1 MILKNGLIS
10 LIFKTSNITYL
21 FFNFFCF
28 CIFRALS
35 YIPETKHIFSEKLV
49 NENFMIISN
58 DGILIYDETL
68 KFLENKYE
76 FEIDQ
81 NPYNYIF
88 SKYPEEYG
96 GDYLLFSSS
105 GFYFFSP
112 LGELIFSKMKNV
124 NNLITSSTSI
134 IPYKKINDT
143 YYFYYINS
151 YLSYTTIN
159 LYWANPTDDST
170 EFVLSESFSDFC
182 PDHSNFVSCQL
193 INYKQK
199 DCLICFMSGHYDANI
214 YFRIYSLSEKAAK
227 NGGTLWNN
235 GGYQFNSAKG
245 IIGGQQKV
253 LMATRS
259 LDYIGFDV
267 FDDTYEMH
275 RGKITLINGC
285 SVESYLNITY
295 FNETEEFILSF
306 QSICNSKHYVLI
318 YSFNENFTVSYLG
331 AIRPFSVGDSYQ
343 CCDPFDSASSGSSSF
358 NWLSYSILF
367 SRSTEKYLIIG
378 NIQYEDSI
386 HFFYLNIDINII
398 NPDEILELYSR
409 PYFICENYSNMNDSN
424 CNSSNVLSEINN
436 KDLKLIN
443 KCSNFITSIVS
454 ECPLDFEYTVFNVS
468 YIKKKC
474 ELEASFKGKCYRSSG
489 DMGNREET
497 FNNVHNLITGGEIE
511 AQLDNLLHGDKE
523 DISFTDSENNE
534 YVITSTENLKD
545 VKKNS
550 TSINFGEC
558 EEFLRS
564 YYNISDNESL
574 IILKID
580 KSKDNDKSSI
590 KQVEYEAF
598 HPNSKI
604 SLDLSLCQNMKINVF
619 YNIPPINI
627 EDLYK
632 YNQSSDYYNDICFTN
647 NSDNGVDIS
656 VKDRRGN
663 YIDNN
668 LPVCEENC
676 ELVDFD
682 LENNKSLCSCDIK
695 AEVSIYNKE
704 VDTEALYNKFDG
716 EPNTNIEI
724 IKCYYLLFDVENLKA
739 NIGNYIIS
747 SIGVMYFICLIIFIF
762 IEYKLIMAKILALAE
777 YVKENISSQ
786 KRDLSKDIVIINP
799 SIIKLKNKKV
809 KNKKN
814 AFIHSNPT
822 KKKKKIQNK
831 IPILDLNNL
840 RPVKN
845 KNGKMILTSVNKIT
859 KSYQSQLKT
868 ESEKLETINDSNR
881 EEKPEK
887 PQSPYPKEEFMKMND
902 YEMNNLSYEEAL
914 KYDKR
919 TFIQYYWSLLK
930 VGHICMF
937 AFVPNNDYNSRIIK
951 VCLFLFSFSLYITV
965 NALFFTDETMHNIY
979 VSEGKYNFL
988 YQISQI
994 LYSTLISSGIN
1005 IVIRTLAI
1013 SQKDIL
1019 LLKISKTEEA
1029 LKRKVY
1035 LIRKKLLVKFIL
1047 FYSLSF
1053 IFLFFFWVYISCF
1066 CAVYKNTQMHLLKDT
1081 LLSFG
1086 LSLTYPFAIYLIPGF
1101 IRMPALKSKSKSR
1114 ECLYKISLL
1123 VQLI

>member
-1 MILKNGLIS
+1 MILKNGLIC
-10 LIFKTSNITYL
+10 LLFKTSNITYL

-28 CIFRALS
+28 CIFRAFS
-35 YIPETKHIFSEKLV
+35 YIPETKYILSAKLV
-49 NENFMIISN
+49 NENFMIMTN
-58 DGILIYDETL
+58 NGILIYDETL
-68 KFLENKYE
+68 IFLENKYE
-76 FEIDQ
+76 FEIQ
-81 NPYNYIF
+81 QKPYNYIF
-88 SKYPEEYG
+88 NKYPEEYG
-96 GDYLLFSSS
+96 GEYQLFCSS
-105 GFYFFSP
+105 GFFFFSP
-112 LGELIFSKMKNV
+112 LGELIFSKSININKF
-124 NNLITSSTSI
+124 ITSSSTI
-134 IPYKKINDT
+134 LPYKKINDT
-143 YYFYYINS
+143 YYFYYINAFGPF
-151 YLSYTTIN
+151 TTIN
-159 LYWANPTDDST
+159 QYWANQT
-170 EFVLSESFSDFC
+170 EDNSHAILSERFSDFC

-193 INYKQK
+193 INYKQE
-199 DCLICFMSGHYDANI
+199 DCLICFMSSHYEGNI
-214 YFRIYSLSEKAAK
+214 YFRIYNLEEKTAIES
-227 NGGTLWNN
+227 GTLWTNN
-235 GGYQFNSAKG
+235 GYEINTAKG
-245 IIGGQQKV
+245 IIGGKQKI

-259 LDYIGFDV
+259 LDYVGFDF

-275 RGKITLINGC
+275 RGKITLINRC

-306 QSICNSKHYVLI
+306 QSICNSKHYVLL

-331 AIRPFSVGDSYQ
+331 AIRPFSVSDSYQ
-343 CCDPFDSASSGSSSF
+343 CCDPFDSQSSGSSRF
-358 NWLSYSILF
+358 DWLSYSILF
-367 SRSTEKYLIIG
+367 SRATERYLIIG

-398 NPDEILELYSR
+398 NPDEKLGLYSL
-409 PYFICENYSNMNDSN
+409 PYFICENYSKMDDSN
-424 CNSSNVLSEINN
+424 CNSTNLLSEINN
-436 KDLKLIN
+436 VEIKLIN
-443 KCSNFITSIVS
+443 KCSNYITSIVS
-454 ECPLDFEYTVFNVS
+454 ECSLDYEYIVFNIS

-474 ELEASFKGKCYRSSG
+474 ELKASFKGKCYRSND

-497 FNNVHNLITGGEIE
+497 FNNIHKFIEGGEIND
-511 AQLDNLLHGDKE
+511 QLDNLLYGNKE

-558 EEFLRS
+558 EQFLKS
-564 YYNISDNESL
+564 TYNISDNESL

-598 HPNSKI
+598 HPGSKI
-604 SLDLSLCQNMKINVF
+604 NLDLSLCQNMKINVF

-656 VKDRRGN
+656 VKDRRGIF
-663 YIDNN
+663 IDNN
-668 LPVCEENC
+668 MPVCEENC

-682 LENNKSLCSCDIK
+682 LENNKSLCSCNVK
-695 AEVSIYNKE
+695 AEVSIYNNE
-704 VDTEALYNKFDG
+704 IDTEALYNKFDG

-724 IKCYYLLFDVENLKA
+724 IKCYYLLYDVENLKA

-747 SIGVMYFICLIIFIF
+747 SIGIIYCICLIIFIF
-762 IEYKLIMAKILALAE
+762 IEYKLIMAKILSLAE
-777 YVKENISSQ
+777 FVKERIFNLN
-786 KRDLSKDIVIINP
+786 RDLSKDVVITTP
-799 SIIKLKNKKV
+799 SLIKLKNKNV
-809 KNKKN
+809 KIIKN
-814 AFIHSNPT
+814 TFIKSNPT
-822 KKKKKIQNK
+822 KKKKKLQNR
-831 IPILDLNNL
+831 IPLIDLNKL
-840 RPVKN
+840 RPKI
-845 KNGKMILTSVNKIT
+845 KNGEIILTSHL
-859 KSYQSQLKT
+859 SQLKT
-868 ESEKLETINDSNR
+868 ENERLETPKR
-881 EEKPEK
+881 EETPKKEEKPHIV
-887 PQSPYPKEEFMKMND
+887 YPKEEFIKMND
-902 YEMNNLSYEEAL
+902 YEINNLSYEDAL

-919 TFIQYYWSLLK
+919 NFFQYYWSLLK

-951 VCLFLFSFSLYITV
+951 VCLFFFFFSLYITV

-1005 IVIRTLAI
+1005 FVIRLLAI

-1019 LLKISKTEEA
+1019 LLKKSKTEES
-1029 LKRKVY
+1029 LKRKVS
-1035 LIRKKLLVKFIL
+1035 LIHKKLLVKFIL
-1047 FYSLSF
+1047 FFSLSF

-1066 CAVYKNTQMHLLKDT
+1066 CAVYKNTQMHLVKDT

-1086 LSLTYPFAIYLIPGF
+1086 LSLTYPFGIYLIPGF
-1101 IRMPALKSKSKSR
+1101 IRMPALKRKNKNR